1 MSGTTFT
8 DKIAYHRILE
18 SARVQMAK
26 CMMIMTM
33 TAVFILW

>member
-1 MSGTTFT
+1 MSGTTLT

-18 SARVQMAK
+18 SARMQMAK
-26 CMMIMTM
+26 CMIMTM